1 MNSKARYQSPGILI
15 VTGDGDFYCM
25 VDYLIKNDKLLKLMV
40 PNKNSFSLL
49 FRKMMPHIVFMN
61 DLRSKLEYDKGTK

>member
-1 MNSKARYQSPGILI
+1 LSLATVIFIAWWIIL
-15 VTGDGDFYCM
+15 
-25 VDYLIKNDKLLKLMV
+25 LKNDKLLKLMV